1 MHFHLIED
9 YKKLHWSQ
17 GLISLWSGKLLL
29 DFGLNIFGLFL
40 PIIFYQQF
48 GSYTAVIVWWL
59 AHSLGYVLFVP
70 LSAQWMNKIGIRR
83 CLILGVLFRI
93 PYFYAWYNFAD
104 NPVLWAAVA
113 AISLVLLRGFFWLP
127 FQTDSAKF
135 SSKRNRGKQF
145 SLIFSLGSLLAIVA
159 PVIGG
164 FLMDKWGLG
173 ILSIVSLAVAITSII
188 PFWFLPAA
196 KEQVSWKYK
205 ETFKYFI
212 HPFNRRMVTAYMSDG
227 AVGIVNGVF
236 WPLFIFSVMNEKFKA
251 VGLITGGILL
261 AGVVLRLMMGGLLD
275 KFQKVKLVK
284 VGTIL
289 NSSAWLIKVAVTT
302 AMQVFLASIYHTLAL
317 IVLRTSLDTLVYE
330 KAADRGHYIDEY
342 TLIKEMSIHTGK
354 IIILLVIAG
363 LLLIFPLQATFI
375 LAAVVAMFITL
386 LK

>member
-1 MHFHLIED
+1 MHLHLVED
-9 YKKLHWSQ
+9 YKKMGFSQ

-40 PIIFYQQF
+40 PIIFYQEF
-48 GSYTAVIVWWL
+48 GSYTAVVLWWM
-59 AHSLGYVLFVP
+59 AHSLGYVLWLP
-70 LSAQWMNKIGIRR
+70 LSAQWMNRIGIRN

-93 PYFYAWYNFAD
+93 PYFYAWYSFSD
-104 NPVLWAAVA
+104 NPVLWATVA

-135 SSKRNRGKQF
+135 SSKKNRGKQF
-145 SLIFSLGSLLAIVA
+145 SVIFSLGSLLSIIA

-164 FLMDKWGLG
+164 FLMDKWGLTV
-173 ILSIVSLAVAITSII
+173 LSIVSLLVAITSIV
-188 PFWFLPAA
+188 PFWFLPQT
-196 KEQVSWKYK
+196 KEQVTWKYK
-205 ETFKYFI
+205 ETFKYFF
-212 HPFNRRMVTAYMSDG
+212 HPFNRRMVVAYMSDG

-236 WPLFIFSVMNEKFKA
+236 WPLFIFTVMDEKFKA

-261 AGVVLRLMMGGLLD
+261 AGVVVRLMLGGMLD

-289 NSSAWLIKVAVTT
+289 NSTAWLIKVAVST
-302 AMQVFLASIYHTLAL
+302 ALHIFLTSIYHTMAL
-317 IVLRTSLDTLVYE
+317 IVLRTSLDTLIYE
-330 KAADRGHYIDEY
+330 RAADRGHYIDEY
-342 TLIKEMSIHTGK
+342 TLIKEMAMHAGK

-363 LLLIFPLQATFI
+363 LLVLFPIQATFI